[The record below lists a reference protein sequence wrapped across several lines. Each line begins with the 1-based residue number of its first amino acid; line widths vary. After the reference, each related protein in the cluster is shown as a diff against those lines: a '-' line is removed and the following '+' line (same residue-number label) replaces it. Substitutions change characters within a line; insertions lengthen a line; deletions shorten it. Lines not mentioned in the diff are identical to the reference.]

1 LADAKIIGLKL
12 ETYFDTVPKIWRT
25 FAFLIL

>member
-12 ETYFDTVPKIWRT
+12 ETYFDTVPNRFCKLEI
-25 FAFLIL
+25 I